1 MNKSELNN
9 MIFSICHNAV
19 IWHDDNGQIIIDSG
33 INLNDLE
40 DIITPRLKSS
50 RVVKSNRVAVHSHAP
65 KLYGGKVRKL

>member
-9 MIFSICHNAV
+9 KIFSVCPNAV

-33 INLNDLE
+33 INLDDLE

-50 RVVKSNRVAVHSHAP
+50 RVIKSNRVAVHSHAP

>member
-9 MIFSICHNAV
+9 KIFSICPNAV

-40 DIITPRLKSS
+40 DIITPRPKSS
-50 RVVKSNRVAVHSHAP
+50 RVVKSNRVAMQPHAP

>member
-9 MIFSICHNAV
+9 KIFSICPNAV

-40 DIITPRLKSS
+40 DIITPRLPRS
-50 RVVKSNRVAVHSHAP
+50 RVVKSNRVAMQPHAP